1 MASILTR
8 LRVLFGKPARER
20 GVMCRYIF
28 YRPQRK
34 QSPGAPLFRK
44 QTAHSR
50 IADERTDERQSNSER
65 LGFSQCRALFHVSL
79 NPLHSDTPPAVR
91 YPAKKSRILIYLI
104 RHTLIVRHC
113 CFPSKQAHQR
123 CRRSSRLCICT
134 TFLRRLRISRAFL
147 RRTILH
153 TSTSPCSFRV
163 IDL

>member
-1 MASILTR
+1 MSVYL
-8 LRVLFGKPARER
+8 LPSPAQAVAR
-20 GVMCRYIF
+20 
-28 YRPQRK
+28 
-34 QSPGAPLFRK
+34 GAPFPKANRSLPHRG
-44 QTAHSR
+44 
-50 IADERTDERQSNSER
+50 RTDERQSNSER

-79 NPLHSDTPPAVR
+79 NPPHSDPPPAVR
-91 YPAKKSRILIYLI
+91 YPAKKSRILVYLI